1 MFNIYTMTNC
11 WEIPL
16 ELLYKLHR
24 FFILITSESAR
35 DHDDQLIFLS
45 KRFKN
50 VFESSL
56 FVFGESSCPIFAQ
69 INQLPE
75 SRGGG

>member
-16 ELLYKLHR
+16 ELLCKLHR

-35 DHDDQLIFLS
+35 DHDDQLIFYPRGLKTCLKVVFLS
-45 KRFKN
+45 LEKALA
-50 VFESSL
+50 L
-56 FVFGESSCPIFAQ
+56 F
-69 INQLPE
+69 LPK
-75 SRGGG
+75 